1 MAEVSN
7 KSSLEERHAA
17 CVAALAAIEPR
28 WRELEHMFGP
38 DSDFPVEIDREK
50 EVITI
55 CGVPYAFDLFKAL
68 GRYGWPDGTKLEIV
82 NRDPAGAVTLR
93 RLEAEELPLTP
104 EDERLMSHG

>member
-1 MAEVSN
+1 MSIQSYCAWCD
-7 KSSLEERHAA
+7 RHGHVPSASCRENHKAQQIAA
-17 CVAALAAIEPR
+17 
-28 WRELEHMFGP
+28 
-38 DSDFPVEIDREK
+38 FPVEIDRGS

-55 CGVPYAFDLFKAL
+55 CGVPYAFDLFRAL

-93 RLEAEELPLTP
+93 RLEADEIPLTP

>member
-1 MAEVSN
+1 MGIAHYCAWCNLSG
-7 KSSLEERHAA
+7 HAA
-17 CVAALAAIEPR
+17 SQSCARAYYDRKRAE
-28 WRELEHMFGP
+28 FT
-38 DSDFPVEIDREK
+38 VEIDREK

-68 GRYGWPDGTKLEIV
+68 GRFGWPDGTKLEIV

-93 RLEAEELPLTP
+93 RLEAEELPLNP